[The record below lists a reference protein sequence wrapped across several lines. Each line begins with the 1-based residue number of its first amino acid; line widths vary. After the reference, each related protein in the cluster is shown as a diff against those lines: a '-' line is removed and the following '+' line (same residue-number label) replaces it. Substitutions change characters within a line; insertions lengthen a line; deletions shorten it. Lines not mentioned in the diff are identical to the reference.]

1 MAKNLHKSGLG
12 KGLTDLFGGEQMV
25 DAAEPE
31 ELGISSL
38 PLNQIE
44 PNKGQPRKVFDQT
57 AMEELTESIRRHGVV
72 TPITVRRQ
80 ENGRYQIIAGERR
93 WRAARGAG
101 LEEIPAMVLDVTD
114 EQVMELALIENLQRQ
129 DLNPIEEAEGYD
141 ALQKNFGMTQD
152 RIAERV
158 GRSRSAV
165 ANALRLLALDEKVRQ
180 MVAEGRLSSGHARAV
195 LSIQDEKLRAEAAE
209 KMVKLSVRQA
219 EGLARR
225 LNKAPQEEQAGETV
239 AVDYVAELAKK
250 LESQLG
256 RRVRIENGKNRG
268 VLSLEFYGDEDL
280 ERLSDALAA
289 VQI

>member
-25 DAAEPE
+25 DAAETE
-31 ELGISSL
+31 TLGVSTL
-38 PLNQIE
+38 PLGQIE
-44 PNKGQPRKVFDQT
+44 PNRGQPRKVFDPA

-72 TPITVRRQ
+72 TPITVRKQ

-93 WRAARGAG
+93 WRAARAAG
-101 LEEIPAMVLDVTD
+101 LLDIPAMVLDVSD

-141 ALQKNFGMTQD
+141 VLQKDFGMTQD

-158 GRSRSAV
+158 GRSRSAI
-165 ANALRLLALDEKVRQ
+165 ANAMRLLALDKDVRQ

-195 LSIQDEKLRAEAAE
+195 LSIQDESVRAEAAK
-209 KMVKLSVRQA
+209 KMEKLSVRQA
-219 EGLARR
+219 ESLARR
-225 LNKAPQEEQAGETV
+225 LNKTPREEQPAD
-239 AVDYVAELAKK
+239 AFSVDYIAELEKK
-250 LESQLG
+250 LESMLG

-268 VLSLEFYGDEDL
+268 TLSLEFYGDEDL
-280 ERLSDALAA
+280 ERLSDALAT
-289 VQI
+289 VRI